1 MDWLFIVELN
11 LKENL
16 YKQNSYSTN
25 YIVIYVYFI
34 LNHNFQTGVRK
45 KMKASE
51 FVGMKVLDKEANEVG
66 KVDEIAVVFGRC
78 LVNKIFISVGS
89 ALNKKYLVIVNDDI
103 AEVGNYLQL
112 KLNKKE
118 IEEHKVDKIDDNLG
132 NGTRFNDFTGKTV
145 LTINGM
151 EVGKVTDMVID
162 PKGCLIHNIVVT
174 SGNAL
179 NKKNLM
185 ISNEDISVMGDYL
198 ILKLD
203 QEQVKERMID

>member
-1 MDWLFIVELN
+1 
-11 LKENL
+11 
-16 YKQNSYSTN
+16 
-25 YIVIYVYFI
+25 
-34 LNHNFQTGVRK
+34 
-45 KMKASE
+45 MKASE

-103 AEVGNYLQL
+103 AEVGDYLQL

-145 LTINGM
+145 LTIKGM
-151 EVGKVTDMVID
+151 EVGKVTDMAID
-162 PKGCLIHNIVVT
+162 PKGCLIHNIIVT

-185 ISNEDISVMGDYL
+185 ISNEDISAMGDYL